1 MTGGFHDRNHVA
13 ALDASVASSLSEL
26 DLRTWVVDY
35 LKWITWC
42 SGKETT
48 LLRIDDAALWQGAVR
63 ANEDPV
69 VHRYDRGSL
78 RITSRRVVFT
88 GVAAHRSVR
97 LPRIATWSY
106 GLDVISLGAETSESI
121 WHFADLTRAH
131 AFLGAV
137 LLNIADN
144 FTDDESPYLDRTPQS
159 DIDEYIRA
167 FETQEVGPAREQ
179 VAKSASAAD
188 TARRVTGIE

>member
-1 MTGGFHDRNHVA
+1 MA
-13 ALDASVASSLSEL
+13 ALDATVASSLSEL

-35 LKWITWC
+35 LRWITWC
-42 SGKETT
+42 SRKETT
-48 LLRIDDAALWQGAVR
+48 LLRIDDVALWQGTVR
-63 ANEDPV
+63 VNEDPLL
-69 VHRYDRGSL
+69 HRYDRGTL
-78 RITSRRVVFT
+78 RITSRRVVFA
-88 GVAAHRSVR
+88 GAASHRAVR

-106 GLDVISLGAETSESI
+106 GLDVISIGAETSESI
-121 WHFADLTRAH
+121 WHFADLSRAN

-144 FTDDESPYLDRTPQS
+144 FVDDESPYLDCSSQD

-179 VAKSASAAD
+179 VAKSATAAD
-188 TARRVTGIE
+188 TARRVTGID